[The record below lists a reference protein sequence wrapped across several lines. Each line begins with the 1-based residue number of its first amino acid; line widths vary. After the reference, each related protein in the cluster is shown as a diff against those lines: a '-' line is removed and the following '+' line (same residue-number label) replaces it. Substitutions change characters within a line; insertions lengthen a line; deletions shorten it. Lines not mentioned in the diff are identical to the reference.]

1 MGGAGR
7 AFRKS
12 RQRNKR
18 HKIAEFHLQVWSV
31 EVPLVFPFVFHFDCF
46 FLFTFL
52 PVPFLCSALFIFLFP
67 FLVLVLFILFLFMY
81 FEACLNPPPLV
92 GLWSHKVHAKSCKRV
107 WVWGVKH
114 YQHKLKAGGH
124 PPYHWWITKEEARDT
139 TVPGCQSTQLECQ
152 ILGYREEGLTLAH

>member
-1 MGGAGR
+1 MCTWGVQGELSEKAG
-7 AFRKS
+7 KEIKDIS
-12 RQRNKR
+12 
-18 HKIAEFHLQVWSV
+18 KIAEFHLQVWSV
-31 EVPLVFPFVFHFDCF
+31 EVPLAFPFVFPFDCF

-114 YQHKLKAGGH
+114 YQHKLKAGAI
-124 PPYHWWITKEEARDT
+124 PLIT
-139 TVPGCQSTQLECQ
+139 G
-152 ILGYREEGLTLAH
+152 G